1 MLRSRYHLL
10 MIEYVGRVYTQYC
23 TVVGPAGMPARTTV
37 APGRPESPNARIG
50 PNGPKPA
57 KDV

>member
-37 APGRPESPNARIG
+37 APGRPEW
-50 PNGPKPA
+50 PNGPK
-57 KDV
+57 DV

>member
-23 TVVGPAGMPARTTV
+23 TVVGPAGMPARTTCTTSRRA
-37 APGRPESPNARIG
+37 APNG
-50 PNGPKPA
+50 NGPK
-57 KDV
+57 DI